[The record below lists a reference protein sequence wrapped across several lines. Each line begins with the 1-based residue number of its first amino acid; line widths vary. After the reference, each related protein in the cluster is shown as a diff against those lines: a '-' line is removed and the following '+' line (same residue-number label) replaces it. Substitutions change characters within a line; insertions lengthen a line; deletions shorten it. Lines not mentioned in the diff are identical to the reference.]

1 MELLLAIA
9 IIAVLVTL
17 GVSVNSSLRMR
28 ADDTKCIANL
38 RQCGEAILAYLHDHN
53 GRFLPKKYWFQYSS
67 YRAST
72 TNKGMREYFQVEP
85 DITPMDPSLWVDS
98 MLTCP
103 AMIRKYPA
111 IKESQFRRG
120 YGINYHFYMSTDGK
134 DVIPSFK
141 NIRAV
146 PSLSR
151 MWILTDGAVDG
162 GAERPDAKG
171 LLGSVN
177 ENTAY
182 HQREYMPYPHS
193 GKTNHFL
200 FLDGHI
206 EPLTKEQFRDR
217 PHQREFWGNPDIP
230 ATL

>member
-9 IIAVLVTL
+9 IVAVLVTL
-17 GVSVNSSLRMR
+17 GVSVGSSVRMK
-28 ADDTKCIANL
+28 ANDTKCMAQL
-38 RQCGEAILAYLHDHN
+38 RQSGEAILAYLHDHN

-67 YRAST
+67 YRTST

-85 DITPMDPSLWVDS
+85 DITPLDPSLWVDS

-103 AMIRKYPA
+103 AMIRKYPT

-120 YGINYHFYMSTDGK
+120 YGINYHFFTTADDK
-134 DVIPSFK
+134 VVPSFK

-146 PSLSR
+146 PSLSE

-162 GAERPDAKG
+162 GSEMPDAKG

-177 ENTAY
+177 ANTAY
-182 HQREYMPYPHS
+182 HQREYIPYPHS
-193 GKTNHFL
+193 GKTNQFL
-200 FLDGHI
+200 FFDGHI
-206 EPLTKEQFRDR
+206 EALTKEQFKNR
-217 PHQREFWGNPDIP
+217 PRQREFWGNPDLP
-230 ATL
+230 ATP